1 MHIGNARTALF
12 NYLLAKGQQGTFLLR
27 IEDTDKA
34 RSQAALA
41 DELMRDLNWL
51 GVDWQE
57 GPGIEGPH
65 APYWQSQR
73 QEIYDVYYAKL
84 VERRLVYP
92 CFCSDEELALQRKI
106 QISRGQPPRY
116 SGTCYGLSDEQV
128 QQKLD
133 AGQKPTLRFH
143 VADDAE
149 IVFEDLVKGRQVFSG
164 QHIGDF
170 IVRRA
175 DGSASFMFCN
185 AIDDALMGV
194 TTALRGDDHLT
205 NTPRQILILQAL
217 GLPIPQYGHI
227 SMILGVDGAPLSKRN
242 GSMSIG
248 ELRDAGFLPEAVM
261 NYLAR
266 LGHYYEQNCWLSE
279 EELAEFFETKYLGKA
294 PARFDDVQLLHWQ
307 KEAVMRMKEAHFWNW
322 VGEATQALVPND
334 LQLAFYEAIQ
344 PNILFPKEAKLW
356 AEILFANM
364 PLSEEVLAGLRAAG
378 KAYFEKA
385 LELWPAPD
393 FKTFTKELGTA
404 LHLKGKAIFEPLR
417 LALTGQA
424 HGPELAHLHK
434 LLGNEAIQQRL
445 QKALELCA

>member
-34 RSQAALA
+34 RSQASLA
-41 DELMRDLNWL
+41 DELMQDLNWL
-51 GVDWQE
+51 GIDWQE

-73 QEIYDVYYAKL
+73 QEIYDVYYDKL

-116 SGTCYGLSDEQV
+116 SGVCYGLSDEQV

-143 VADDAE
+143 VPDDAE

-248 ELRDAGFLPEAVM
+248 ELREAGFLAEAVM

-266 LGHYYEQNCWLSE
+266 LGHYYEQSCWLSE

-307 KEAVMRMKEAHFWNW
+307 KEAVMRMKEEYFWNW
-322 VGEATQALVPND
+322 VGEATQALVPSD
-334 LQLAFYEAIQ
+334 LQQAFYEAIQ

-356 AEILFANM
+356 AEILFAHM
-364 PLSEEVLAGLRAAG
+364 PLSEEALTGLRAAG

-385 LELWPAPD
+385 AELWPAPD
-393 FKTFTKELGTA
+393 FKTFTKELGNA

-417 LALTGQA
+417 FALTGQS

-434 LLGNEAIQQRL
+434 LLGDGAIQQRL
-445 QKALELCA
+445 QKALEICA